1 MSKRK
6 KVFLCIGASILLLVV
21 AAVLLNLDTILMF
34 KDGIFETQ
42 ESINQKKEAEEIRQE
57 EALKEAGVSNVR
69 PLTEEETNELN
80 NGNLSEEDAVKI
92 ITGQATLEEIK
103 KGQNS
108 EENKPS
114 REDPKNEEQEKDD
127 SFYEKQPGE
136 TKPSFDDE
144 KATELNNKIAELI
157 GKIYII
163 EARFT
168 SEINALEDW
177 AVSEYNKTPKP
188 EKAAKKK
195 ELAATGFPKLT
206 ALEKSCDAEVNAVL
220 SELSEVLK
228 SAGQSTE
235 IVNQIKSAYTNKKK
249 LTKSYY
255 ISEYM

>member
-1 MSKRK
+1 MKDIMTAPFVEEMKRTTANMYR
-6 KVFLCIGASILLLVV
+6 LGWDERNGGNISYML
-21 AAVLLNLDTILMF
+21 
-34 KDGIFETQ
+34 
-42 ESINQKKEAEEIRQE
+42 
-57 EALKEAGVSNVR
+57 
-69 PLTEEETNELN
+69 EEEEVAKYLDLDNVIREIPT
-80 NGNLSEEDAVKI
+80 GFDA
-92 ITGQATLEEIK
+92 T
-103 KGQNS
+103 
-108 EENKPS
+108 
-114 REDPKNEEQEKDD
+114 
-127 SFYEKQPGE
+127 
-136 TKPSFDDE
+136 
-144 KATELNNKIAELI
+144 ELI

-220 SELSEVLK
+220 EELSEVLK
-228 SAGQSTE
+228 NAGQSTE
-235 IVNQIKSAYTNKKK
+235 LVNQIKSAYTNKKK